1 MHRVFNKGAPFRT
14 GSGSLRSMN
23 VVCVSPLYHFPN
35 CSFFLVKISKVSL
48 SKMLGST
55 LVIYSSPFLVE
66 IRVLSS
72 VTEAPGWHL
81 FACHL
86 GLTIGFP
93 SWVAVVIE
101 DLVHLG
107 GTCRAF
113 LNWPKC
119 IDFYPSVGFG
129 HQVVCWNGSRSQSE
143 FRHTS
148 DACIRQKVQEWSYD
162 LLLEARGSPGSVLG
176 PVNKSSQE
184 RLTPDRYH
192 SSQQEGWPPP
202 SQISGQ
208 GMENLWGRLQM
219 LHFLIWVV
227 VMSLFANVKFHRAV
241 CALRLVHITICKVCL
256 SKK

>member
-72 VTEAPGWHL
+72 VMKAPGWHL

-129 HQVVCWNGSRSQSE
+129 HQVVCWNGSRSQTE

-148 DACIRQKVQEWSYD
+148 MLVLGRRYKSGHTTCSWKLGAVPALSWGLWTSLRRRGLPKTGTTAVSRRVGP
-162 LLLEARGSPGSVLG
+162 LPVGSVARGWRTFGGGCKCCISWS
-176 PVNKSSQE
+176 
-184 RLTPDRYH
+184 
-192 SSQQEGWPPP
+192 GW
-202 SQISGQ
+202 
-208 GMENLWGRLQM
+208 WWRHYLQM
-219 LHFLIWVV
+219 
-227 VMSLFANVKFHRAV
+227 
-241 CALRLVHITICKVCL
+241 
-256 SKK
+256 